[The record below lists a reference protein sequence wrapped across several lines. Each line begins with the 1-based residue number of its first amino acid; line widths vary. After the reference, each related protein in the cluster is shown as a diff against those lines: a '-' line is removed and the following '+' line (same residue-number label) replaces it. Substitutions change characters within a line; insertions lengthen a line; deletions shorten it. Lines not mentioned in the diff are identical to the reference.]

1 MYISSFDDDNNSNKS
16 PTTSTLNTLLK
27 HTLCSFVRSQVLFV
41 AIRINL
47 FSLIDESPTR
57 SLSYDELK
65 KCQISLSMLSYLV
78 YLRLLKHC
86 SNSNR
91 YECTHVTRT
100 YLVLSRENY
109 VGLGIGVW
117 DYRRQYTFFLRLNE
131 TLQYGTRTSEDS
143 NEQTTL
149 WSSLEQKYDPM
160 IYFASIMSSFTRCTI
175 NELCDRVNF
184 SSYSTLL
191 DIGGSLGDLSRTIVK
206 RYPHINAASF
216 DLPELTN
223 YALSLPT
230 NQSNI
235 QYIAGDFFQDKWSND
250 ILEKFSTIDLVS
262 LKYILHDWS
271 YNQRKILIKKIY
283 KLLEN
288 KIQINGGNGT
298 LLIIEKM
305 VDKYRQNVTTLSTS
319 ISMAIECGDGIGY
332 DATQDEYEQLLI
344 QTGFQRIQSVQLTGP
359 MIALFASVI

>member
-1 MYISSFDDDNNSNKS
+1 MYISSFNDDNSNKS
-16 PTTSTLNTLLK
+16 STTFNTLLK

-47 FSLIDESPTR
+47 FTLIEESPTN

-65 KCQISLSMLSYLV
+65 KYQISLTMLSYLI
-78 YLRLLKHC
+78 YLRLLKRC

-100 YLVLSRENY
+100 YLVSSRENY

-131 TLQYGTRTSEDS
+131 TLKYGIRTSENS
-143 NEQTTL
+143 NEQLCL
-149 WSSLEQKYDPM
+149 WSALEQKYDPM
-160 IYFASIMSSFTRCTI
+160 IYFARIMSSFTRCTI
-175 NELCDRVNF
+175 NELCNHVNF

-206 RYPHINAASF
+206 RYPHINAISF
-216 DLPELTN
+216 DLPELTY
-223 YALSLPT
+223 YASSLEIDHT
-230 NQSNI
+230 NI
-235 QYIAGDFFQDKWSND
+235 HYIPGNFFEDKWSNEILNQFPYID
-250 ILEKFSTIDLVS
+250 IIS

-271 YNQRKILIKKIY
+271 YNQRKILIEKIY
-283 KLLEN
+283 KLLKT
-288 KIQINGGNGT
+288 KIEISGGNGT

-305 VDKYRQNVTTLSTS
+305 IDKYRQNLTTLSTS
-319 ISMAIECGDGIGY
+319 VSMAIECGDGIGY
-332 DATQDEYEQLLI
+332 DATQNEYEQLLI
-344 QTGFQRIQSVQLTGP
+344 HIGFQRIQSVQLTGP
-359 MIALFASVI
+359 MVALFAHVI

>member
-1 MYISSFDDDNNSNKS
+1 MYISSFSDENSNKS
-16 PTTSTLNTLLK
+16 LTTLNTLLK

-41 AIRINL
+41 AIRVNL
-47 FSLIDESPTR
+47 FTLIDESPTG

-65 KCQISLSMLSYLV
+65 KSQISLTMLSYLV
-78 YLRLLKHC
+78 YLRLLKRC

-91 YECTHVTRT
+91 YECTHVTRR
-100 YLVLSRENY
+100 YLVSSRENY

-131 TLQYGTRTSEDS
+131 TLQYGIRTSEDS
-143 NEQTTL
+143 NEQSSL
-149 WSSLEQKYDPM
+149 WAILEQKHDPM
-160 IYFASIMSSFTRCTI
+160 IYFARIMSSFTRCTI
-175 NELCDRVNF
+175 NELCDHVDF

-206 RYPHINAASF
+206 RYPHINAISF
-216 DLPELTN
+216 DLPELTC
-223 YALSLPT
+223 YASSLT
-230 NQSNI
+230 MDHSNVD
-235 QYIAGDFFQDKWSND
+235 YIAGNFFEEKWPNE
-250 ILEKFSTIDLVS
+250 ILEKFSYIDLIS

-271 YNQRKILIKKIY
+271 YNQRKLLIKKIY
-283 KLLEN
+283 KLLKN
-288 KIQINGGNGT
+288 KIEINGGNGT

-305 VDKYRQNVTTLSTS
+305 IDKNRQNITRLSTS

-344 QTGFQRIQSVQLTGP
+344 HIGFQRIEGVPLTGP
-359 MIALFASVI
+359 MVALFAHVI